1 MCERNKNDEQKPDSI
16 PKEIIESI
24 SSIDPELLMK
34 YESSPAF
41 FPESFNVAE
50 LLDETKKKEKEKE
63 YKIGNYLIKKTLGQ
77 GTFGKVKLGI
87 YLPSQEKV
95 AIKILEKIVLL
106 KEMMK

>member
-41 FPESFNVAE
+41 FPESFNISE
-50 LLDETKKKEKEKE
+50 LLDESKKKEKEKE
-63 YKIGNYLIKKTLGQ
+63 YKIGNYLIKKNIRSRN
-77 GTFGKVKLGI
+77 FW
-87 YLPSQEKV
+87 
-95 AIKILEKIVLL
+95 
-106 KEMMK
+106 